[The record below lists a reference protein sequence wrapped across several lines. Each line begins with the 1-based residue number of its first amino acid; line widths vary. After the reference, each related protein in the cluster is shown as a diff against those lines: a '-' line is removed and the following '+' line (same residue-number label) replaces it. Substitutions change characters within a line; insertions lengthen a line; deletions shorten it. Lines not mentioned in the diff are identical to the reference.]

1 VMRANTPPAPLTAL
15 VMASATPMANVS
27 AFLVGPALHVIRR
40 LVSRIAVVLVHVW
53 KASASASLVTVVRT
67 VVKKNAPT
75 NARAMA
81 SALTARASAVPITLV
96 QIAQFVHAPTHV
108 TCMATVSEACVSASP
123 AGKVRTAVSRN
134 APTNAM
140 PTAVASIHHASV
152 TLAGQATHV
161 MRIHAHRIV
170 AVMVIVMARQACA
183 NAMMGTRARIVAWL
197 LNRPVNVDPLAFNSA
212 CASVSPVLKKA
223 RWYSAHAMHTALSHA
238 RITVVAILTQPPWT
252 HSRLRMASVLSQ
264 TSQRTELCLQPP
276 RRKSLLKQY
285 L

>member
-1 VMRANTPPAPLTAL
+1 MRANTPPAPLTAL

-53 KASASASLVTVVRT
+53 KASASASLVTVVKTAVRR
-67 VVKKNAPT
+67 NALT

-96 QIAQFVHAPTHV
+96 QTAQFVHAPTHA